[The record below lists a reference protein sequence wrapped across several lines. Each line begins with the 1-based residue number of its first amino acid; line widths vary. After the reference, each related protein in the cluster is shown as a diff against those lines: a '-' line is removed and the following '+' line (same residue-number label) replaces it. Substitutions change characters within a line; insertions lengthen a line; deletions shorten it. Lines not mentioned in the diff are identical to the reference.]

1 MLVQNREYDSALEV
15 IDFCESTIEEVM
27 GTDNLDYGLCEFYR
41 GVIAYT
47 RSQPVIA
54 EQHLLNAD
62 AVFRDVMSENP
73 DNDYSKSTA
82 RFLYSLYKRWG
93 NQNLPVN
100 INKNH
105 LVQHIIQHRKNRNSR
120 EHTSLLYRIVYNLFL

>member
-1 MLVQNREYDSALEV
+1 MIIPRVQPA
-15 IDFCESTIEEVM
+15 
-27 GTDNLDYGLCEFYR
+27 FY
-41 GVIAYT
+41 IAY
-47 RSQPVIA
+47 I
-54 EQHLLNAD
+54 
-62 AVFRDVMSENP
+62 RDGE
-73 DNDYSKSTA
+73 
-82 RFLYSLYKRWG
+82 

>member
-1 MLVQNREYDSALEV
+1 MLVQNKEYDSALEV

-27 GTDNLDYGLCEFYR
+27 DTNNLDYGMCEFYR

-54 EQHLLNAD
+54 EQH
-62 AVFRDVMSENP
+62 
-73 DNDYSKSTA
+73 
-82 RFLYSLYKRWG
+82 
-93 NQNLPVN
+93 
-100 INKNH
+100 
-105 LVQHIIQHRKNRNSR
+105 RKNRNSQ